1 MNSTEFAKLMYCK
14 IFEMENE
21 DNDCNVTAVLDAVK
35 NLTEREQNALQ
46 CRYLFG
52 YTLKE
57 IAEKMNLT
65 SRESARQII
74 SRALIKLR
82 NMPSSNDM
90 KISNIIRERD
100 FYKAAN
106 EKAQRDLAEMKI
118 VLKNIK
124 QDLSAGREA
133 TNIVSVEDLEFSM
146 RTFNCLKRA
155 GYKTVSDILNIE
167 NAQEV
172 HKIRNFGA
180 HSFEEL
186 MSKMEK
192 HGFTEWV
199 EKIKSSG
206 REGAKK

>member
-124 QDLSAGREA
+124 QDWHNSR
-133 TNIVSVEDLEFSM
+133 I
-146 RTFNCLKRA
+146 C
-155 GYKTVSDILNIE
+155 
-167 NAQEV
+167 
-172 HKIRNFGA
+172 NF
-180 HSFEEL
+180 L
-186 MSKMEK
+186 
-192 HGFTEWV
+192 GFMLYDFPAYGVLYAER
-199 EKIKSSG
+199 KYIKSAS
-206 REGAKK
+206 APKKKS